1 MEKELSIYQKKRFIY
16 IPLNGKV
23 PYIKN
28 WNKVSK
34 SIDIPEGKNVG
45 ILTGKPS
52 NITVV
57 DIDFKDNGMKTWTA
71 LSKLYPSFTTP
82 MVYTPNG
89 GLHLY
94 FKFNKSIPNLSRL
107 STHTPTPI
115 GWDIMNTGRQVVV
128 PPSRDLMNHKK
139 YRWKYDLSHPIIE
152 MPKWLELFILI
163 HKN

>member
-1 MEKELSIYQKKRFIY
+1 MEKELSIYKKKKFVY

-45 ILTGKPS
+45 ILTGIPS

-57 DIDFKDNGMKTWTA
+57 DIDLKDDGMKTWNI
-71 LSKLYPSFTTP
+71 LSKLYPPFITP
-82 MVYTPNG
+82 IVITPNG
-89 GLHLY
+89 GLHIY
-94 FKFNKSIPNLSRL
+94 FKFNKNIPNASRL
-107 STHTPTPI
+107 TI
-115 GWDIMNTGRQVVV
+115 NNKQVGWDIMNTGRQVVV
-128 PPSRDLMNHKK
+128 PPSRDLINHKK
-139 YRWKYDLSHPIIE
+139 YKWKYDLSYPIID
-152 MPKWLELFILI
+152 MPKWLELFISI

>member
-1 MEKELSIYQKKRFIY
+1 MEKELELYQRKRFIY

-28 WNKVSK
+28 WNRVSK

-52 NITVV
+52 NITVI
-57 DIDFKDNGMKTWTA
+57 DIDYKDNGMRIWNA
-71 LSKLYPSFTTP
+71 LSKLYPSFKTP
-82 MVYTPNG
+82 IVITPNG

-94 FKFNKSIPNLSRL
+94 FKFNKNIPNISRL
-107 STHTPTPI
+107 TIDTRQQV

-128 PPSRDLMNHKK
+128 PPSKDLINHKK
-139 YRWKYDLSHPIIE
+139 YKWKYDLSYPIIE